1 LAPDSSATIGGT
13 AIGTLR
19 AIGAHGKG
27 VMTMDERPNDKV
39 RATTGFGANRPQVRV
54 TTQYLRQRG
63 KVGVTLTR
71 EDLTQLAHLIKA
83 GRVWLQDDRSVGK
96 NLRAA
101 MTKMG
106 IDTNGL

>member
-1 LAPDSSATIGGT
+1 
-13 AIGTLR
+13 
-19 AIGAHGKG
+19 
-27 VMTMDERPNDKV
+27 MDEKPAEKGRT
-39 RATTGFGANRPQVRV
+39 ATGFGVTRPQVRV

-63 KVGVTLTR
+63 KVGVTLTK
-71 EDLTQLAHLIKA
+71 EELSQLAHLIKA
-83 GRVWLQDDRSVGK
+83 GRVWLKDDRSIGK

>member
-1 LAPDSSATIGGT
+1 
-13 AIGTLR
+13 
-19 AIGAHGKG
+19 
-27 VMTMDERPNDKV
+27 MDEKPTEKGRTANS
-39 RATTGFGANRPQVRV
+39 FGATRPQVRV

-71 EDLTQLAHLIKA
+71 EDLTQLAQLIKA
-83 GRVWLQDDRSVGK
+83 GRVWLKDDRSVGK

-106 IDTNGL
+106 VDTNGL